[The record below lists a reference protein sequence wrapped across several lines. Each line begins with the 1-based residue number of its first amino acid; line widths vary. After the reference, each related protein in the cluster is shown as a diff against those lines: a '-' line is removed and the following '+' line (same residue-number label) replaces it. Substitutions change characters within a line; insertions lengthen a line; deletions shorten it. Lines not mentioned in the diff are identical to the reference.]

1 MEVGVILDYVIVEH
15 LAVRVNQVGGGQHD
29 AKTRES
35 GPSACTMVRHEAN
48 ARERVTKNIFCI
60 LNSHQ
65 LVTIVVNITV
75 VKTILK
81 IQTLWCHH
89 LAPDMLSKILRF
101 NIPSNFNS
109 SHHSS
114 QSSRCPTVV
123 FEDSTPPCSVS
134 SLVDVIPAV
143 NGSLDCLSLP
153 FTPRSQV

>member
-1 MEVGVILDYVIVEH
+1 MEVGVSFDYVIVEH

-75 VKTILK
+75 VKTMRLLFIR
-81 IQTLWCHH
+81 W
-89 LAPDMLSKILRF
+89 
-101 NIPSNFNS
+101 
-109 SHHSS
+109 
-114 QSSRCPTVV
+114 
-123 FEDSTPPCSVS
+123 
-134 SLVDVIPAV
+134 
-143 NGSLDCLSLP
+143 
-153 FTPRSQV
+153 